1 MTKNSITD
9 NRMVW
14 LDVIR
19 CVAMLMVIG
28 VHCIDP
34 FYISPTMW
42 VIPEY
47 THWAAI
53 YGSLL
58 RPSVPL
64 FVMMTGLLL
73 LPVRQEQPLGTF
85 YKKRIFRVLFPFL
98 IWSVLYSMFPWFTG
112 LLGLPKEIIGDF
124 FCYTQGH
131 ESQSLMDSL
140 KDVAMIPFNFSHKEN
155 HMWYIYLLIGLYLYM
170 PFFSAWVERAS
181 NKTKQVFL
189 FIWIVS
195 LFIPYIREYVANCE
209 AAKKVGLALAGEA
222 KKKGITTVV
231 FDRSGYVFGTD
242 TWNEFSMLY
251 YFAGFNGYLLLGH
264 YVKENKDGN
273 ILKIFW
279 PFSGNGESDRHNSN
293 WSVWKTFLI
302 CAVMFAVGYYVTYT
316 GFSTTAAN
324 PNATETEMELYFTF
338 CSPNVLLMTL
348 AAFLLMKKVVVNTPV
363 VVKALANMTKCGFG
377 IYMVHYFVVG
387 PFFLLIGP
395 SEIPIPLQVPLMAVC
410 IFLCSWAF
418 TAAVYK
424 VIPKKAK
431 YFMG

>member
-1 MTKNSITD
+1 MTRNLTDD

-14 LDVIR
+14 LDVVR
-19 CVAMLMVIG
+19 CIAMLMVIG

-34 FYISPTMW
+34 FYISPTMRT
-42 VIPEY
+42 IPEY
-47 THWAAI
+47 THWAAV

-73 LPVRQEQPLGTF
+73 LPVRADNLGKF

-112 LLGLPKEIIGDF
+112 VLGLPKEIIGDF

-131 ESQSLMDSL
+131 ESQSLVDSL

-170 PFFSAWVERAS
+170 PFFSGWIGTATK
-181 NKTKQVFL
+181 KTKQVFL
-189 FIWIVS
+189 VIWIVS
-195 LFIPYIREYVANCE
+195 LFIPYIREYVSTM
-209 AAKKVGLALAGEA
+209 L
-222 KKKGITTVV
+222 
-231 FDRSGYVFGTD
+231 FDRNGYVFGAD
-242 TWNEFSMLY
+242 TWNEFNMLY

-264 YVKENKDGN
+264 Y
-273 ILKIFW
+273 LKQGV
-279 PFSGNGESDRHNSN
+279 S
-293 WSVWKTFLI
+293 WSTSKTLLI
-302 CAVMFAVGYYVTYT
+302 SALMFAVGYYVTYT

-324 PNATETEMELYFTF
+324 PHATETEMELYFTF
-338 CSPNVLLMTL
+338 CSPNVLLMTAAVFL
-348 AAFLLMKKVVVNTPV
+348 ALQKVTVSNPV
-363 VVKALANMTKCGFG
+363 VVKMLANMTKCGFG

-395 SEIPIPLQVPLMAVC
+395 SSLPIPLQVPLMAVC
-410 IFLCSWAF
+410 IFVCSWIF
-418 TAAVYK
+418 TALVYK
-424 VIPKKAK
+424 VMPNKAH
-431 YFMG
+431 YIMG

>member
-1 MTKNSITD
+1 MTQNSIAD

-14 LDVIR
+14 LDVVR

-34 FYISPTMW
+34 FYISPTMR

-73 LPVRQEQPLGTF
+73 LPVRQQPLGTF

-131 ESQSLMDSL
+131 ESQSLIDSL

-181 NKTKQVFL
+181 NKTKQIF
-189 FIWIVS
+189 
-195 LFIPYIREYVANCE
+195 
-209 AAKKVGLALAGEA
+209 
-222 KKKGITTVV
+222 
-231 FDRSGYVFGTD
+231 
-242 TWNEFSMLY
+242 
-251 YFAGFNGYLLLGH
+251 
-264 YVKENKDGN
+264 
-273 ILKIFW
+273 LKIFW
-279 PFSGNGESDRHNSN
+279 PFSGSSKDDRLTDD

-302 CAVMFAVGYYVTYT
+302 CAVMFAIGYYVTYT

-348 AAFLLMKKVVVNTPV
+348 AMFLMLQKVVINTPV
-363 VVKALANMTKCGFG
+363 IVKALANMTHRSFG
-377 IYMVHYFVVG
+377 NSNSVAGSVDGSLYF
-387 PFFLLIGP
+387 
-395 SEIPIPLQVPLMAVC
+395 PLQLG
-410 IFLCSWAF
+410 IHR
-418 TAAVYK
+418 TT
-424 VIPKKAK
+424 I
-431 YFMG
+431 

>member
-1 MTKNSITD
+1 MTQNSIAD

-14 LDVIR
+14 LDVVR

-34 FYISPTMW
+34 FYISPTMR

-73 LPVRQEQPLGTF
+73 LPVKQQPLGTF

-131 ESQSLMDSL
+131 ESQSLIDSL

-155 HMWYIYLLIGLYLYM
+155 HMWYIYLLIGLYLYL
-170 PFFSAWVERAS
+170 PIFSAWVEKAS
-181 NKTKQVFL
+181 EKAKLWFL
-189 FIWIVS
+189 VAWGITGLLPYYYQFVS
-195 LFIPYIREYVANCE
+195 PYIWGGCA
-209 AAKKVGLALAGEA
+209 
-222 KKKGITTVV
+222 
-231 FDRSGYVFGTD
+231 
-242 TWNEFSMLY
+242 WNSFNMLY

-264 YVKENKDGN
+264 YLRNHDWSWSKTLSVCIPMFLAGYMVTFFGFRHMTALPQCTDEMLELFFTYNSLN
-273 ILKIFW
+273 VIMMTI
-279 PFSGNGESDRHNSN
+279 PF
-293 WSVWKTFLI
+293 FLI
-302 CAVMFAVGYYVTYT
+302 A
-316 GFSTTAAN
+316 
-324 PNATETEMELYFTF
+324 
-338 CSPNVLLMTL
+338 
-348 AAFLLMKKVVVNTPV
+348 KKVKVRSELIQRM
-363 VVKALANMTKCGFG
+363 LANLTVCGFG
-377 IYMVHYFVVG
+377 IYMIHYFFTGPGVV
-387 PFFLLIGP
+387 LMRNIGVP
-395 SEIPIPLQVPLMAVC
+395 VPLQIPAAAIVAFGV
-410 IFLCSWAF
+410 SWLLVVF
-418 TAAVYK
+418 IRK
-424 VIPKKAK
+424 ISGKNAK
-431 YFMG
+431 YIVG

>member
-1 MTKNSITD
+1 MATFAAKLTQKQNNMLKQTTTD
-9 NRMVW
+9 NRIVW

-34 FYISPTMW
+34 FYISPTMRA
-42 VIPEY
+42 IPEY

-73 LPVRQEQPLGTF
+73 LPVKQQPLSTF
-85 YKKRIFRVLFPFL
+85 YKKRIYRVLFPFL

-112 LLGLPKEIIGDF
+112 VLGLPKEIIGDF

-131 ESQSLMDSL
+131 ESQSLIDSL

-170 PFFSAWVERAS
+170 PFFSAWIEKAS
-181 NKTKQVFL
+181 EKTKRTFL
-189 FIWIVS
+189 LIWVAS
-195 LFIPYIREYVANCE
+195 LFLPYIREYVVN
-209 AAKKVGLALAGEA
+209 LL
-222 KKKGITTVV
+222 
-231 FDRSGYVFGTD
+231 FDRSGYAFGED
-242 TWNEFSMLY
+242 TWNEFGLFY

-264 YVKENKDGN
+264 YVRQGN
-273 ILKIFW
+273 Q
-279 PFSGNGESDRHNSN
+279 
-293 WSVWKTFLI
+293 WSLPKTLLI
-302 CAVMFAVGYYVTYT
+302 CIVMFAIGYYVTYT

-348 AAFLLMKKVVVNTPV
+348 AVFLLLQKAVVTTPI
-363 VVKALANMTKCGFG
+363 VVKALANITKCGFG

-418 TAAVYK
+418 TALMYRLM
-424 VIPKKAK
+424 PQKAR
-431 YFMG
+431 YIMG

>member
-1 MTKNSITD
+1 MKPLVMNLSNQKNQHI
-9 NRMVW
+9 VW
-14 LDVIR
+14 LDVVRFI
-19 CVAMLMVIG
+19 AMFTV
-28 VHCIDP
+28 VCCHCTDP
-34 FYISPTMW
+34 FNFYPGTAPNIGEIKLW
-42 VIPEY
+42 G
-47 THWAAI
+47 AI
-53 YGSLL
+53 YGSVL
-58 RPSVPL
+58 RPCVPL
-64 FVMMTGLLL
+64 FVMITGALL
-73 LPVRQEQPLGTF
+73 LPVRGDTSTF

-195 LFIPYIREYVANCE
+195 LFIPYIREYVANW
-209 AAKKVGLALAGEA
+209 L
-222 KKKGITTVV
+222 

>member
-1 MTKNSITD
+1 MTQNSIAD

-14 LDVIR
+14 LDVVR

-34 FYISPTMW
+34 FYISPTMR

-73 LPVRQEQPLGTF
+73 LPVKQQPLGTF

-131 ESQSLMDSL
+131 ESQSLIDSL

-155 HMWYIYLLIGLYLYM
+155 HMWYIYLLIGLYLYL
-170 PFFSAWVERAS
+170 PIFSAWVEKAS
-181 NKTKQVFL
+181 EKAKLWFL
-189 FIWIVS
+189 VAWGITGLLPYYYQFVS
-195 LFIPYIREYVANCE
+195 PYIWGGCA
-209 AAKKVGLALAGEA
+209 
-222 KKKGITTVV
+222 
-231 FDRSGYVFGTD
+231 
-242 TWNEFSMLY
+242 WNSFNMFY

-264 YVKENKDGN
+264 YLRNHDWSWSKTLSVCIPMFLAGYMVTFFGFRHMTALPQCTDEMLELFFTYNSLN
-273 ILKIFW
+273 VIMMTI
-279 PFSGNGESDRHNSN
+279 PF
-293 WSVWKTFLI
+293 FLI
-302 CAVMFAVGYYVTYT
+302 A
-316 GFSTTAAN
+316 
-324 PNATETEMELYFTF
+324 
-338 CSPNVLLMTL
+338 
-348 AAFLLMKKVVVNTPV
+348 KKVKVRSELIQRM
-363 VVKALANMTKCGFG
+363 LANLTVCGFG
-377 IYMVHYFVVG
+377 IYMIHYFFTGPGVV
-387 PFFLLIGP
+387 LMRNIGVP
-395 SEIPIPLQVPLMAVC
+395 VPLQIPAAAIVAFGV
-410 IFLCSWAF
+410 SWLLVVF
-418 TAAVYK
+418 IRK
-424 VIPKKAK
+424 ISGKNAK
-431 YFMG
+431 YIVG